1 MQVLPRVVCAGRVGD
16 LYGLAYYIGSEVFVE
31 ADENIAGCPIGN
43 ETDVLFVALHDLA
56 PIRVNAGYVEWIG
69 GLLRG
74 RRHFRLDGFFLLFF
88 LFLEALPVTA
98 LLFCVALPLFGAVV
112 NQAANVIVPIM
123 DDAAAVLIYIDE
135 MLINHRPKE
144 QLRVSVPARRIC
156 DVLR

>member
-1 MQVLPRVVCAGRVGD
+1 VAPLRVPTCAPVPLTPRRM
-16 LYGLAYYIGSEVFVE
+16 
-31 ADENIAGCPIGN
+31 
-43 ETDVLFVALHDLA
+43 TDSPA
-56 PIRVNAGYVEWIG
+56 NT
-69 GLLRG
+69 
-74 RRHFRLDGFFLLFF
+74 
-88 LFLEALPVTA
+88 LPVTA

-123 DDAAAVLIYIDE
+123 DDVAAVLIHIDE

>member
-1 MQVLPRVVCAGRVGD
+1 MVP
-16 LYGLAYYIGSEVFVE
+16 
-31 ADENIAGCPIGN
+31 
-43 ETDVLFVALHDLA
+43 
-56 PIRVNAGYVEWIG
+56 
-69 GLLRG
+69 
-74 RRHFRLDGFFLLFF
+74 
-88 LFLEALPVTA
+88 LPVTA

-123 DDAAAVLIYIDE
+123 DDVAAVLIHIDE